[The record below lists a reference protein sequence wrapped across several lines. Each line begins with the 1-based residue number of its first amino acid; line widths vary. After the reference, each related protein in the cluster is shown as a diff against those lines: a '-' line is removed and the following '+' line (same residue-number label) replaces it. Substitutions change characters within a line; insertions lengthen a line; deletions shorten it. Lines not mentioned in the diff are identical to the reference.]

1 MTTDDPR
8 PRQEPWLIAGL
19 GNPGPWFAGTR
30 HNAGFTVVEHLAARA
45 GRRFGWAGPRC
56 RVAEIE
62 LAGRP
67 VLLAKPLWTINQ
79 AGPPLAALM
88 RARRVPAPR
97 LVVVQDDLDFAFGT
111 VWLKRGGGP
120 GGHNGVRSVSET
132 LDSREFARLRFGVG
146 RPANGEKV
154 GRFVLGKFGPQEQE
168 RIPELLDRC
177 AEAVESLIANGL
189 DRAQTLLHTGQR

>member
-1 MTTDDPR
+1 VTTQDR
-8 PRQEPWLIAGL
+8 WLIAGL

-30 HNAGFTVVEHLAARA
+30 HNAGFSVVEHLAARA
-45 GRRFGWAGPRC
+45 GARFRWAGPRC

-79 AGPPLAALM
+79 AGPPVATLM
-88 RARRVPAPR
+88 RARQIPATR
-97 LVVVQDDLDFAFGT
+97 LVVVQDDLDFPFGT

-120 GGHNGVRSVSET
+120 GGHNGVRSVGET

-146 RPANGEKV
+146 RPAKGEKV
-154 GRFVLGKFGPQEQE
+154 SRFVLGKFAEAEQEQM
-168 RIPELLDRC
+168 PGLLDRC
-177 AEAVESLIANGL
+177 AEAVEMLIPQGL
-189 DRAQTLLHTGQR
+189 DRAQTALHTTQR